1 LVLSTRRER
10 RALPQVEVRLIAN
23 LSLSGNCI
31 FRFDLTWLGSDNG
44 EVLLSSSELLENL
57 GLLSQLVPVKC
68 LDDCCK
74 GSGRLR

>member
-1 LVLSTRRER
+1 VLS
-10 RALPQVEVRLIAN
+10 QVEVRVIAKV
-23 LSLSGNCI
+23 SLSGNCI

-68 LDDCCK
+68 LKCLDACCK
-74 GSGRLR
+74 GSGHLR